1 MKTLRRCPLQ
11 WTHTEIVDNM
21 NATIEQNAF
30 KENLLSDKTA
40 IVTGA
45 SRGIGA
51 AIAQR
56 LCEAG
61 ANVVLCSRSAESV
74 AQIADTLQDKG
85 YSTYAMAAD
94 ISEKADVEALIEKTI
109 AQFSHIDILVNN
121 AGITR
126 DMLLMRLK
134 DEDWDAVLQT
144 NLTGTMYCT
153 RAVLRPMIRQK
164 SGRIIN
170 ISSVVGLI
178 GNAGQANY
186 AAAKAG
192 IIGFTKATAK
202 EVGTRGITVN
212 AIAPGF
218 ITTDMTAQIPEENQ
232 KQLLELIPLRE
243 FGHPEDV
250 ADAVC
255 FLASDAARYITGQT
269 LQVDGGMVM

>member
-1 MKTLRRCPLQ
+1 MDEKTEQC
-11 WTHTEIVDNM
+11 VF
-21 NATIEQNAF
+21 NADM
-30 KENLLSDKTA
+30 LSGKTA

-51 AIAQR
+51 AIAHR
-56 LCEAG
+56 LCEVG
-61 ANVVLCSRSAESV
+61 ANVVICSRSTESV
-74 AQIADTLQDKG
+74 SQTATALEGKG
-85 YSTYAMAAD
+85 YAIHAIAAD
-94 ISEKADVEALIEKTI
+94 ISKKEDVDTLVDETI
-109 AQFSHIDILVNN
+109 NQFSQVDILVNN

-164 SGRIIN
+164 NGRIIN
-170 ISSVVGLI
+170 ISSVIGLM
-178 GNAGQANY
+178 GNPGQASY

-192 IIGFTKATAK
+192 IIGLTKTTAK

-218 ITTDMTAQIPEENQ
+218 ITTDMTAKIPEEFQNR
-232 KQLLELIPLRE
+232 LLELIPLQN
-243 FGHPEDV
+243 FGTPEDV
-250 ADAVC
+250 ADTVC

-269 LQVDGGMVM
+269 IQVDGGMVM

>member
-1 MKTLRRCPLQ
+1 MINKMD
-11 WTHTEIVDNM
+11 VA
-21 NATIEQNAF
+21 ATQSAF
-30 KENLLSDKTA
+30 REDLLSGKTA

-51 AIAQR
+51 AIASR

-74 AQIADTLQDKG
+74 GQIADTLRSKG
-85 YSTYAMAAD
+85 YTTLSMAAD
-94 ISEKADVEALIEKTI
+94 ISQKADVEGLIEKTI
-109 AQFSHIDILVNN
+109 EQFSQIDILVNN

-126 DMLLMRLK
+126 DTLLMRLK

-153 RAVLRPMIRQK
+153 RGVLRPMIRQK

-192 IIGFTKATAK
+192 IIGLTKATAK
-202 EVGTRGITVN
+202 EVGARGITVN

-218 ITTDMTAQIPEENQ
+218 ITTDMTAQIPEKNQ
-232 KQLLELIPLRE
+232 EQLLELIPLRV
-243 FGHPEDV
+243 FGSPEDV
-250 ADAVC
+250 AAGVC
-255 FLASDAARYITGQT
+255 FLASDAARYITGQV

>member
-1 MKTLRRCPLQ
+1 MDVTANQ
-11 WTHTEIVDNM
+11 SV
-21 NATIEQNAF
+21 F
-30 KENLLSDKTA
+30 KIGMLEGKTA

-51 AIAQR
+51 AIAHR
-56 LCEAG
+56 LCEVG
-61 ANVVLCSRSAESV
+61 ANVVICSRSTESV
-74 AQIADTLQDKG
+74 SQTANVLKDNG
-85 YSTYAMAAD
+85 YTVHAMAAD
-94 ISEKADVEALIEKTI
+94 ISQKADVEALIEETLEK
-109 AQFSHIDILVNN
+109 FSQIDILVNN

-134 DEDWDAVLQT
+134 DEDWDAVIQT
-144 NLTGTMYCT
+144 NLTGTMYCS

-170 ISSVVGLI
+170 ISSVIGLM
-178 GNAGQANY
+178 GNAGQASY

-192 IIGFTKATAK
+192 ILGLTKTTAK
-202 EVGTRGITVN
+202 EVSTRGITVN

-218 ITTDMTAQIPEENQ
+218 ITTDMTAKIPEEFQ
-232 KQLLELIPLRE
+232 KKLLELIPLQN
-243 FGHPEDV
+243 FGIPEDV

>member
-1 MKTLRRCPLQ
+1 ML
-11 WTHTEIVDNM
+11 IG
-21 NATIEQNAF
+21 
-30 KENLLSDKTA
+30 KTA

-51 AIAQR
+51 EIAR
-56 LCEAG
+56 KLCEAG
-61 ANVVLCSRSAESV
+61 ANVALCSRSAEAV
-74 AQIADTLQDKG
+74 AQIADMLQSEG
-85 YSTYAMAAD
+85 HTAIHQAAD
-94 ISEKADVEALIEKTI
+94 ISQKTDVEAFIKMVLDR
-109 AQFSHIDILVNN
+109 FSQLDILVNN

-126 DMLLMRLK
+126 DTLLMRLK
-134 DEDWDAVLQT
+134 DADWDTVLQT

-170 ISSVVGLI
+170 ISSVVGI
-178 GNAGQANY
+178 VGNAGQASY

-192 IIGFTKATAK
+192 IIGLTKATAK
-202 EVGTRGITVN
+202 EVGARGITVN

-218 ITTDMTAQIPEENQ
+218 ITTDMTAQIPEPNQ

-243 FGHPEDV
+243 FGRPEDV

>member
-1 MKTLRRCPLQ
+1 MDGTS
-11 WTHTEIVDNM
+11 
-21 NATIEQNAF
+21 EQGAF
-30 KENLLSDKTA
+30 RGDLLSGKTA

-51 AIAQR
+51 AIAHR
-56 LCEAG
+56 LGEAG

-74 AQIADTLQDKG
+74 AQIADTLHSKG
-85 YSTYAMAAD
+85 YPTLSMAAD
-94 ISEKADVEALIEKTI
+94 VSQKADVEELIEATI
-109 AQFSHIDILVNN
+109 EEFSQIDILVNN

-153 RAVLRPMIRQK
+153 RGVLRPMIRQK

-170 ISSVVGLI
+170 ISSVVGLS

-192 IIGFTKATAK
+192 IIGLTKATAK
-202 EVGTRGITVN
+202 EVGARGITVN

-218 ITTDMTAQIPEENQ
+218 ITTDMTAQIPEKNQ
-232 KQLLELIPLRE
+232 EQLLDLIPLRE

-250 ADAVC
+250 AAAVC
-255 FLASDAARYITGQT
+255 FLASDAARYITGQV

>member
-1 MKTLRRCPLQ
+1 MEQRVF
-11 WTHTEIVDNM
+11 TEDMLNGK
-21 NATIEQNAF
+21 A
-30 KENLLSDKTA
+30 A

-51 AIAQR
+51 AIAHR
-56 LCEAG
+56 LCEVG
-61 ANVVLCSRSAESV
+61 ANVVICSRSIESV
-74 AQIADTLQDKG
+74 SQTAEALKGKG
-85 YSTYAMAAD
+85 YTPHAMAAD
-94 ISEKADVEALIEKTI
+94 ISKKEDVEALIEETI
-109 AQFSHIDILVNN
+109 TQFSQIDILVNN

-153 RAVLRPMIRQK
+153 RAVLRPMVRQK

-170 ISSVVGLI
+170 ISSVIGLM
-178 GNAGQANY
+178 GNAGQASY

-192 IIGFTKATAK
+192 IIGLTKTTAK

-218 ITTDMTAQIPEENQ
+218 ITTDMTAQIPEEFQ
-232 KQLLELIPLRE
+232 KKLLELIPLQN
-243 FGHPEDV
+243 FGAPEDV

>member
-1 MKTLRRCPLQ
+1 MNNKTDQCVFN
-11 WTHTEIVDNM
+11 TDM
-21 NATIEQNAF
+21 
-30 KENLLSDKTA
+30 LSGKTA

-51 AIAQR
+51 AIAHK
-56 LCEAG
+56 LCEVG
-61 ANVVLCSRSAESV
+61 ANVVICSRSTESV
-74 AQIADTLQDKG
+74 SQTATALKNSGHTIHAI
-85 YSTYAMAAD
+85 AAD
-94 ISEKADVEALIEKTI
+94 ISKKEDVDTLIDETLT
-109 AQFSHIDILVNN
+109 QFSQVDILVNN

-164 SGRIIN
+164 NGRIIN
-170 ISSVVGLI
+170 ISSVVGLM
-178 GNAGQANY
+178 GNPGQASY

-192 IIGFTKATAK
+192 IIGFTKTIAK

-218 ITTDMTAQIPEENQ
+218 ITTDMTAKIPEELQN
-232 KQLLELIPLRE
+232 KMLEFIPLQN
-243 FGHPEDV
+243 FGTPADV
-250 ADAVC
+250 ADTVC

-269 LQVDGGMVM
+269 IQVDGGMAM

>member
-1 MKTLRRCPLQ
+1 MDGT
-11 WTHTEIVDNM
+11 
-21 NATIEQNAF
+21 AEQNVF
-30 KENLLSDKTA
+30 KEDLLSGQTA

-51 AIAQR
+51 AIAHR
-56 LCEAG
+56 LCETG
-61 ANVVLCSRSAESV
+61 ANVVICSRSADAIS
-74 AQIADTLQDKG
+74 QIADTLQGSGHKVH
-85 YSTYAMAAD
+85 AMVAD
-94 ISEKADVEALIEKTI
+94 ISQKADVEALIEKTI
-109 AQFSHIDILVNN
+109 AEFSQIDILVNN

-153 RAVLRPMIRQK
+153 RAVLRPMIRQR

-170 ISSVVGLI
+170 ISSVIGLM
-178 GNAGQANY
+178 GNAGQASY

-192 IIGFTKATAK
+192 ILGLTKATAK
-202 EVGTRGITVN
+202 EVGARGITVN
-212 AIAPGF
+212 AVAPGF
-218 ITTDMTAQIPEENQ
+218 ITTDMTAQISEQNQ
-232 KQLLELIPLRE
+232 KQLLELIPLRG

>member
-1 MKTLRRCPLQ
+1 MDA
-11 WTHTEIVDNM
+11 TERS
-21 NATIEQNAF
+21 AF
-30 KENLLSDKTA
+30 REDLLSGKTA

-61 ANVVLCSRSAESV
+61 ANVVLCSRSAEAV
-74 AQIADTLQDKG
+74 TQIAETLQEKG
-85 YSTYAMAAD
+85 YTTLAMAAD
-94 ISEKADVEALIEKTI
+94 ISQKADVEGLIEKTI
-109 AQFSHIDILVNN
+109 AQFAQIDILVNN

-170 ISSVVGLI
+170 ISSVVGLM
-178 GNAGQANY
+178 GNAGQASY

-192 IIGFTKATAK
+192 IIGLTKATAK

-218 ITTDMTAQIPEENQ
+218 ITTDMTAQISEDNQ

-250 ADAVC
+250 ADAAC
-255 FLASDAARYITGQT
+255 FLASDAARYITGQI

>member
-1 MKTLRRCPLQ
+1 MDVT
-11 WTHTEIVDNM
+11 TE
-21 NATIEQNAF
+21 QSAF
-30 KENLLSDKTA
+30 RKDSLCGKTA

-56 LCEAG
+56 LCETG
-61 ANVVLCSRSAESV
+61 ANVVLCSRSADAVGQV
-74 AQIADTLQDKG
+74 ANTLEGKG
-85 YSTYAMAAD
+85 YAVHAMAAD
-94 ISEKADVEALIEKTI
+94 ISQKTDVEALIEKTTS
-109 AQFSHIDILVNN
+109 QFSHIDILVNN

-134 DEDWDAVLQT
+134 DEDWNAVLQT

-153 RAVLRPMIRQK
+153 RAVLRPMIRQR

-170 ISSVVGLI
+170 ISSVVGLA

-192 IIGFTKATAK
+192 IIGLTKATAK
-202 EVGTRGITVN
+202 EVGGRGITVN

-218 ITTDMTAQIPEENQ
+218 ITTDMTAQISEQNQ
-232 KQLLELIPLRE
+232 KQLLELIPLRG

>member
-1 MKTLRRCPLQ
+1 MDVTTERSAFREDLLRG
-11 WTHTEIVDNM
+11 
-21 NATIEQNAF
+21 
-30 KENLLSDKTA
+30 KTA

-51 AIAQR
+51 AIAHR

-61 ANVVLCSRSAESV
+61 ANVVICSRSADAVGEV
-74 AQIADTLQDKG
+74 ANTLAAKG
-85 YSTYAMAAD
+85 YTVQAMAAN
-94 ISEKADVEALIEKTI
+94 ISQKADVESLIKETT
-109 AQFSHIDILVNN
+109 AQFSQIDILVNN

-126 DMLLMRLK
+126 DTLLMRLK
-134 DEDWDAVLQT
+134 DEDWHAVLQT

-170 ISSVVGLI
+170 ISSVVGLA
-178 GNAGQANY
+178 GNAGQVNY

-192 IIGFTKATAK
+192 IIGLTKATAK
-202 EVGTRGITVN
+202 EVGARGITVN
-212 AIAPGF
+212 AVAPGF
-218 ITTDMTAQIPEENQ
+218 IITDMTAQISEQHQ
-232 KQLLELIPLRE
+232 KQLLEMIPLRE

>member
-1 MKTLRRCPLQ
+1 MVNKMDVT
-11 WTHTEIVDNM
+11 T
-21 NATIEQNAF
+21 EQNAF
-30 KENLLSDKTA
+30 REDLLSGKTA

-61 ANVVLCSRSAESV
+61 TNVVLCSRSAESV
-74 AQIADTLQDKG
+74 AQIGDTLRGKG

-109 AQFSHIDILVNN
+109 EQFSQIDILVNN

-153 RAVLRPMIRQK
+153 RAVLRPDD
-164 SGRIIN
+164 
-170 ISSVVGLI
+170 
-178 GNAGQANY
+178 
-186 AAAKAG
+186 
-192 IIGFTKATAK
+192 T
-202 EVGTRGITVN
+202 
-212 AIAPGF
+212 
-218 ITTDMTAQIPEENQ
+218 PE
-232 KQLLELIPLRE
+232 KWT
-243 FGHPEDV
+243 H
-250 ADAVC
+250 
-255 FLASDAARYITGQT
+255 Y
-269 LQVDGGMVM
+269 

>member
-1 MKTLRRCPLQ
+1 M
-11 WTHTEIVDNM
+11 
-21 NATIEQNAF
+21 EQCVF
-30 KENLLSDKTA
+30 KEDMLNGKTA

-51 AIAQR
+51 AIAHR
-56 LCEAG
+56 LCEVG
-61 ANVVLCSRSAESV
+61 ANVVICSRSTETISETAT
-74 AQIADTLQDKG
+74 TLKDKG
-85 YSTYAMAAD
+85 YSIHAMAAD
-94 ISEKADVEALIEKTI
+94 ISKKEDVEALVEKTI
-109 AQFSHIDILVNN
+109 EQFSQIDILVNN

-164 SGRIIN
+164 SGNIIN
-170 ISSVVGLI
+170 ISSVIGLM
-178 GNAGQANY
+178 GNAGQASY

-192 IIGFTKATAK
+192 IIGLTKTTAK
-202 EVGTRGITVN
+202 EVGARGITVN

-218 ITTDMTAQIPEENQ
+218 ITTDMTAKIPEEFQ
-232 KQLLELIPLRE
+232 KKALELIPLQN
-243 FGHPEDV
+243 FGAPEDV

-255 FLASDAARYITGQT
+255 FLVSDAARYITGQT

>member
-1 MKTLRRCPLQ
+1 M
-11 WTHTEIVDNM
+11 EM
-21 NATIEQNAF
+21 ATVKSIF
-30 KENLLSDKTA
+30 KDDMLSGKTA

-51 AIAQR
+51 AIAHR
-56 LCEAG
+56 LCEVG
-61 ANVVLCSRSAESV
+61 ANVTVCSRSTESV
-74 AQIADTLQDKG
+74 SQIESALKEKG
-85 YSTYAMAAD
+85 YTVNAMAAD
-94 ISEKADVEALIEKTI
+94 VSLKVDVEALVGETI
-109 AQFSHIDILVNN
+109 AQFSQIDILVNN

-144 NLTGTMYCT
+144 NLTGTMYCS
-153 RAVLRPMIRQK
+153 REVLRPMIRQK

-170 ISSVVGLI
+170 ISSVVGLM
-178 GNAGQANY
+178 GNVGQASY

-192 IIGFTKATAK
+192 IIGLTKTIAK

-218 ITTDMTAQIPEENQ
+218 ITTDMTAKIPEDLQN
-232 KQLLELIPLRE
+232 KILELIPLQN
-243 FGHPEDV
+243 FGIPEDI

-269 LQVDGGMVM
+269 LQVDGGMAM

>member
-1 MKTLRRCPLQ
+1 MNVT
-11 WTHTEIVDNM
+11 TERS
-21 NATIEQNAF
+21 AF
-30 KENLLSDKTA
+30 REDLLSGKTA

-56 LCEAG
+56 LCETG
-61 ANVVLCSRSAESV
+61 ANVVLCSRSADAVGRV
-74 AQIADTLQDKG
+74 AQTLEGKG
-85 YSTYAMAAD
+85 YTVHAMAAD
-94 ISEKADVEALIEKTI
+94 ISQKTDVEALIEKTTS
-109 AQFSHIDILVNN
+109 QFSHIDILVNN

-153 RAVLRPMIRQK
+153 RAVLRPMIRQR

-170 ISSVVGLI
+170 ISSVVGLA

-192 IIGFTKATAK
+192 MIGLTKATAK
-202 EVGTRGITVN
+202 EVGARGITVN

-218 ITTDMTAQIPEENQ
+218 ITTDMTAQLSEQNQ
-232 KQLLELIPLRE
+232 KQLLELIPLRG

>member
-1 MKTLRRCPLQ
+1 MDVTANQ
-11 WTHTEIVDNM
+11 SV
-21 NATIEQNAF
+21 F
-30 KENLLSDKTA
+30 KVGMLDGKTA

-51 AIAQR
+51 AIAHR
-56 LCEAG
+56 LCEVG
-61 ANVVLCSRSAESV
+61 ANVVICSRSTESV
-74 AQIADTLQDKG
+74 SQTANVLKDNG
-85 YSTYAMAAD
+85 YNVHAMAAD
-94 ISEKADVEALIEKTI
+94 ISQKADVEALIEETLEK
-109 AQFSHIDILVNN
+109 FSQIDILVNN

-134 DEDWDAVLQT
+134 DEDWDAVIQT
-144 NLTGTMYCT
+144 NLTGTMYCS

-170 ISSVVGLI
+170 ISSVIGLM
-178 GNAGQANY
+178 GNAGQASY

-192 IIGFTKATAK
+192 IIGLTKTTAK

-218 ITTDMTAQIPEENQ
+218 ITTNMTAKIPENFQ
-232 KQLLELIPLRE
+232 KKLLELIPLQN
-243 FGHPEDV
+243 FGIPEDV

>member
-1 MKTLRRCPLQ
+1 M
-11 WTHTEIVDNM
+11 EIVDKM
-21 NATIEQNAF
+21 DVATRQNAF
-30 KENLLSDKTA
+30 RGDLLSGKTA

-74 AQIADTLQDKG
+74 SQIADTLQDKG
-85 YSTYAMAAD
+85 YATYAMAAD

-109 AQFSHIDILVNN
+109 DQFSHIDILVNN

-170 ISSVVGLI
+170 ISSVVGLV

-192 IIGFTKATAK
+192 IIGLTKATAK

-232 KQLLELIPLRE
+232 QQLLELIPLGE

>member
-1 MKTLRRCPLQ
+1 MENPT
-11 WTHTEIVDNM
+11 
-21 NATIEQNAF
+21 EQNVFA
-30 KENLLSDKTA
+30 ENLLSGKTA

-51 AIAQR
+51 AIAHR
-56 LCEAG
+56 LCEVG
-61 ANVVLCSRSAESV
+61 ANVVICSRSTESINQT
-74 AQIADTLQDKG
+74 AKALKNDG
-85 YSTYAMAAD
+85 YNTHAVVAD
-94 ISEKADVEALIEKTI
+94 ISIKEDVESLVEQTVE
-109 AQFSHIDILVNN
+109 QFSQIDILVNN

-134 DEDWDAVLQT
+134 DEDWEAVLQT

-170 ISSVVGLI
+170 ISSVIGLM
-178 GNAGQANY
+178 GNPGQASY

-192 IIGFTKATAK
+192 IIGLTKTTAK

-218 ITTDMTAQIPEENQ
+218 ITTDMTAKIPEEFQN
-232 KQLLELIPLRE
+232 KLLELIPLQN
-243 FGHPEDV
+243 FGTPDDV
-250 ADAVC
+250 ADVVC

-269 LQVDGGMVM
+269 IQVDGGMVM

>member
-1 MKTLRRCPLQ
+1 MDVT
-11 WTHTEIVDNM
+11 TERS
-21 NATIEQNAF
+21 AF
-30 KENLLSDKTA
+30 RENLLSGKTA

-56 LCEAG
+56 LCETG
-61 ANVVLCSRSAESV
+61 ANVVICSRSADAVGE
-74 AQIADTLQDKG
+74 IANTLEDKG
-85 YSTYAMAAD
+85 HSVHAMAAD
-94 ISEKADVEALIEKTI
+94 ISQKADVEALIEETT
-109 AQFSHIDILVNN
+109 AQFSQIDILVNN

-126 DMLLMRLK
+126 DTLLMRLK
-134 DEDWDAVLQT
+134 DEDWNAVLQT

-170 ISSVVGLI
+170 ISSVVGLA

-192 IIGFTKATAK
+192 IIGLTKATAK
-202 EVGTRGITVN
+202 EVGARGITVN

-218 ITTDMTAQIPEENQ
+218 ITTDMTAQISEQNQ
-232 KQLLELIPLRE
+232 KQLLGLIPLRG

>member
-1 MKTLRRCPLQ
+1 MDVT
-11 WTHTEIVDNM
+11 TERS
-21 NATIEQNAF
+21 AF
-30 KENLLSDKTA
+30 RENLLSGKTA

-56 LCEAG
+56 LCETG
-61 ANVVLCSRSAESV
+61 ANVVICSRSADAVGE
-74 AQIADTLQDKG
+74 IANTLEDKG
-85 YSTYAMAAD
+85 HSVHAMAAD
-94 ISEKADVEALIEKTI
+94 ISQKADVEALIEETT
-109 AQFSHIDILVNN
+109 AQFSQIDILVNN

-126 DMLLMRLK
+126 DTLLMRLK
-134 DEDWDAVLQT
+134 DEDWNAVLQT

-170 ISSVVGLI
+170 ISSVVGLA

-192 IIGFTKATAK
+192 IIGLTKATAK
-202 EVGTRGITVN
+202 EVGARGITVN

-218 ITTDMTAQIPEENQ
+218 ITTDMTAQISEQNQ
-232 KQLLELIPLRE
+232 KQLLGLIPLRG

-255 FLASDAARYITGQT
+255 FLASDAARYIT
-269 LQVDGGMVM
+269 

>member
-1 MKTLRRCPLQ
+1 MDGK
-11 WTHTEIVDNM
+11 VDNS
-21 NATIEQNAF
+21 IF
-30 KENLLSDKTA
+30 KDDILRGKTA

-51 AIAQR
+51 AIAHR
-56 LCEAG
+56 LCELG
-61 ANVVLCSRSAESV
+61 ANVTVCSRSTESV
-74 AQIADTLQDKG
+74 SQIETALKDRG
-85 YSTYAMAAD
+85 YSVNAMPAD
-94 ISEKADVEALIEKTI
+94 VSQKEDVEALVEETI
-109 AQFSHIDILVNN
+109 TQFSQIDILVNN

-144 NLTGTMYCT
+144 NLTGTMYST

-170 ISSVVGLI
+170 ISSVIGLM
-178 GNAGQANY
+178 GNAGQASY

-192 IIGFTKATAK
+192 IIGLTKTTAK

-218 ITTDMTAQIPEENQ
+218 ITTDMTAEIPENLQ
-232 KQLLELIPLRE
+232 TKLLELIPLQN
-243 FGHPEDV
+243 FGIPEDV

-269 LQVDGGMVM
+269 IQVDGGMVM

>member
-1 MKTLRRCPLQ
+1 MDVLT
-11 WTHTEIVDNM
+11 
-21 NATIEQNAF
+21 EQNAF
-30 KENLLSDKTA
+30 RADLLNGKTA

-51 AIAQR
+51 AIAGK
-56 LCEAG
+56 LCEGG

-74 AQIADTLQDKG
+74 AQIADTLRGKG
-85 YSTYAMAAD
+85 YSTYGMAAD
-94 ISEKADVEALIEKTI
+94 ISEKADVEVLIEKTLDR
-109 AQFSHIDILVNN
+109 FSHIDILVNN

-153 RAVLRPMIRQK
+153 RAVLRPMLRQR

-170 ISSVVGLI
+170 ISSVVGLV
-178 GNAGQANY
+178 GNPGQANY

-202 EVGTRGITVN
+202 EVGARGITVN

-218 ITTDMTAQIPEENQ
+218 ITTDMTAAISEEHQ

-243 FGHPEDV
+243 FGHPGDV

>member
-1 MKTLRRCPLQ
+1 MDGTSGQ
-11 WTHTEIVDNM
+11 G
-21 NATIEQNAF
+21 AF
-30 KENLLSDKTA
+30 RGDLLSGKTA

-51 AIAQR
+51 AIAHR

-74 AQIADTLQDKG
+74 AQIADTLQGKG
-85 YSTYAMAAD
+85 YTAFSMAAD
-94 ISEKADVEALIEKTI
+94 ISEKADVESLIAETI
-109 AQFSHIDILVNN
+109 ERFSQIDILVNN

-153 RAVLRPMIRQK
+153 RGVLRPMIRQK

-170 ISSVVGLI
+170 ISSVVGLS
-178 GNAGQANY
+178 GNAGQVNY

-192 IIGFTKATAK
+192 IIGLTKATAK
-202 EVGTRGITVN
+202 EVGARGITVN

-218 ITTDMTAQIPEENQ
+218 ITTDMTAQIPEKNQ
-232 KQLLELIPLRE
+232 EQLLELIPLRE

-250 ADAVC
+250 AAAVC
-255 FLASDAARYITGQT
+255 FLASDAARYITGQV